1 MSTKQE
7 QRDSIS
13 LGERFFLLSGL
24 VMTGLVMVND
34 WPLVINFLLHGA
46 G

>member
-1 MSTKQE
+1 MSAKQE

-13 LGERFFLLSGL
+13 LGDRCFLLSGL